1 MTREAN
7 PGDRLVRLA
16 AAIRAEISRVASVVA
31 EAELALVDFSESEP
45 PRRELRGIGDIVH
58 DFYTGAERIFEKI
71 APELNGGVPGGPAWH
86 RELLQNM
93 TLDLPGI
100 RPHVI
105 SGRTAQLFAE
115 FLRFRHLF
123 RNLYG
128 FELEWPRLRS
138 LVARLPEAWGAL
150 EGDLQG
156 FLRFLDAGGAR
167 RS

>member
-16 AAIRAEISRVASVVA
+16 AAIRAEISRIASVVA

-45 PRRELRGIGDIVH
+45 SRRELRGIGDIVH
-58 DFYTGAERIFEKI
+58 DFYTGAERVFEKI
-71 APELNGGVPGGPAWH
+71 APELNGGVPGGPTWH

-100 RPHVI
+100 RPDVV
-105 SGRTAQLFAE
+105 SARTAQLLAE

-138 LVARLPEAWGAL
+138 LVARLPEAWSAL
-150 EGDLQG
+150 EADLQG

-167 RS
+167 